1 MTLLNASSEMD
12 TLVYESGLRRDNEI
26 YYTMNCKIA
35 VCPKTEAVTLVA
47 PAKDDIVSSR
57 GRFAFF
63 LETGSGGRVV
73 ILFIKRGWNRGFLFE
88 YAKKHLLSLII
99 QVVLNMISRMN
110 GKWRFIHHVVL
121 YPVRPIHSR

>member
-12 TLVYESGLRRDNEI
+12 TLVYEVRFRKDNEI

-57 GRFAFF
+57 EDLLF
-63 LETGSGGRVV
+63 LG
-73 ILFIKRGWNRGFLFE
+73 NR
-88 YAKKHLLSLII
+88 
-99 QVVLNMISRMN
+99 
-110 GKWRFIHHVVL
+110 
-121 YPVRPIHSR
+121 